1 MCLSEFSRDRCSQR
15 KRTNFQET
23 RFLQLHFKKCH
34 SQKLLLLLS
43 QVVAFWKHGWEQD
56 DGRDKKAKD
65 IEKAERTSR
74 NKFMSLPREGGN
86 QTSSELF
93 SIMSPTAI
101 VSSTDEFQ
109 KDASCCLLVDKS
121 SSDNATE
128 DDICAERNR
137 VSNDGTEVGV
147 ALPYFITET
156 FHSLHLL
163 HLIDL

>member
-1 MCLSEFSRDRCSQR
+1 MLAEETHEFPGNTISATPLQKVSFAEIATTSIASCGIL
-15 KRTNFQET
+15 ET
-23 RFLQLHFKKCH
+23 
-34 SQKLLLLLS
+34 
-43 QVVAFWKHGWEQD
+43 WEQD

-93 SIMSPTAI
+93 SIMSPTTAI

>member
-1 MCLSEFSRDRCSQR
+1 MLTEEKHEFPGYTISA
-15 KRTNFQET
+15 TP
-23 RFLQLHFKKCH
+23 LQKVSFAEIATTSIASCGILEI
-34 SQKLLLLLS
+34 
-43 QVVAFWKHGWEQD
+43 WEQD

-93 SIMSPTAI
+93 SRMSPTAI

-128 DDICAERNR
+128 DDISAERNR
-137 VSNDGTEVGV
+137 VSIDGTEVGV
-147 ALPYFITET
+147 ALPFFITET
-156 FHSLHLL
+156 FQSLHLL